1 MDGCWLGVVAANKSP
16 CIMQFVSLKKNGF
29 SFSLLKLESTTSK
42 LSKAVSLEYWHS
54 VKDYNVSCTKV
65 SGEGGAVANLHGA
78 TALVPPI

>member
-1 MDGCWLGVVAANKSP
+1 MGVGWVGWQQTNHPVA
-16 CIMQFVSLKKNGF
+16 VSCYFIKKNGF